1 MEPSCIAEPLRS
13 KAGSGGARSGT
24 GKRVENQQKQI
35 RLLKHQVANLSEFII
50 RLTKVY
56 DGGFPEIDTKLHT
69 LRNHL
74 KSPAYWL
81 QAENSISE
89 LTGPV
94 LKHADAL
101 RSFNHE
107 AVSGLETL
115 ANQVLNGGVAD
126 VEFKQLLN
134 DYIIEL
140 NSSSM
145 SLGAVSHHFRKGA
158 ELLIALIENFPLN
171 EAAKPNV
178 NSGITQ
184 ELHEQIT
191 REFKELI
198 AQLIASSPQEQA
210 LKDIAEQ
217 LDGGLSRQEL
227 MQCCLVVLRTLT
239 DELLQERKQAERY
252 VHNLQKSLTGVGQKV
267 EASIKS
273 SAQQYQVK
281 LDNSKA
287 LRSQI
292 DDFGI
297 EVHNAIDLAILKRQ
311 ANEMLDKMATT
322 LTSRET
328 QDKQEQVSLMELL
341 SGMKAQ
347 LATLERETEAYKQRL
362 LEQKYHSYRDSL
374 TQVPNRNAYNER
386 VELEYRRWKRH
397 KHPICLAVIDIDHF
411 KKINDNFGHAA
422 GDKTLQVIAQNISK
436 CLRNTDFFA
445 RWGGEE
451 FVVLLPQTPIDQVK
465 KPLETIRKQ
474 IQKIPFKFKDRNVS
488 ITASIGATDFAA
500 GDTISSAFERADKA
514 LYEAKNSGRNR
525 CIIIQG

>member
-1 MEPSCIAEPLRS
+1 ME
-13 KAGSGGARSGT
+13 GARSGT
-24 GKRVENQQKQI
+24 GNLVENQQKQI

-69 LRNHL
+69 LRNQL
-74 KSPAYWL
+74 KSSSHWL
-81 QAENSISE
+81 QAEASISE
-89 LTGPV
+89 LTGPI

-115 ANQVLNGGVAD
+115 ANQVLNSGTAD

-158 ELLIALIENFPLN
+158 ELLFALIEAHPLN
-171 EAAKPNV
+171 NSEAADNA
-178 NSGITQ
+178 GITQ

-217 LDGGLSRQEL
+217 LEGGLSRQEL

-252 VHNLQKSLTGVGQKV
+252 VHKLQKSLTGVGQKV

-273 SAQQYQVK
+273 SEQQYQIK

-297 EVHNAIDLAILKRQ
+297 EVHNAIDLAILKQQ

-322 LTSRET
+322 LTSREM
-328 QDKQEQVSLMELL
+328 QDKEEQVSVMELL
-341 SGMKAQ
+341 SSMKAQ

-397 KHPICLAVIDIDHF
+397 KHPICLAVVDIDHF

-451 FVVLLPQTPIDQVK
+451 FVVLLPQTPIAQVK

-488 ITASIGATDFAA
+488 ITASIGATEFTQ
-500 GDTISSAFERADKA
+500 GDTIATAFERADKA